1 MTPPAPDFDA
11 ADDLS
16 GVGASSFDTARFR
29 EVLGHF
35 ATGVTVV
42 TGADSDGPVGFTC
55 QAFSS
60 ISLDPPLVLVAPSRT
75 SESWPRI
82 AAAGSFCVNVLTES
96 QEALGR
102 VFATK
107 GPHKFDGV
115 GWKPGTTGAPVLADT
130 LSWVE
135 CHVEATHDG
144 GDHLLAVGRV
154 VDMGVGSGTPLLF
167 YRGGFGRFEA

>member
-1 MTPPAPDFDA
+1 MTQPASDSGT
-11 ADDLS
+11 DDIAMA
-16 GVGASSFDTARFR
+16 GASSFDTARFR

-42 TGADSDGPVGFTC
+42 TGADADGPVGFTC

-60 ISLDPPLVLVAPSRT
+60 LSLDPPLVVIAPSLT

-82 AAAGSFCVNVLTES
+82 AVVGRFCVNVLTEA

-107 GPHKFDGV
+107 GSHKFDGV
-115 GWKPGTTGAPVLADT
+115 GWKPGATGAPVLADA

-135 CHVEATHDG
+135 CNIEATYEG
-144 GDHLLAVGRV
+144 GDHLIAVGRV
-154 VDMGVGSGTPLLF
+154 VEMGVGTGTPLLF